1 MKNEATHPPPAYGT
15 LVVTADP
22 AALARE
28 AADRLFAWTMETA
41 GPVRIALSGGS
52 TPRRTYQELAG
63 PRFIDRFPWPRVHW
77 FWGDERFV
85 PPDHPDSNY
94 RMTREAMLDVAP
106 VPRANIHPIPTV
118 GTGLEAA
125 VDAYEAELRRAYGGS
140 VLDSGRALFDVC
152 LLGLGEDGHT
162 ASLIPREPALG
173 ERTHWVAAVAHGR
186 AEERITLTY
195 PAIDSSRHIAFLVS
209 GAGKRAILR
218 NVLAGGSAVPA
229 AQLKP
234 LGDLVFIADRDAAGP

>member
-1 MKNEATHPPPAYGT
+1 MKGETMHPPPVYGT
-15 LVVTADP
+15 LVTIDDP
-22 AALARE
+22 AALAHE
-28 AADRLFAWTMETA
+28 AAGRLLAWAMETA

-63 PRFIDRFPWPRVHW
+63 PRFISRFPWPRVHW

-85 PPDHPDSNY
+85 PTDHRDSNFLMV
-94 RMTREAMLDVAP
+94 RKAMLDAAP

-118 GTGLEAA
+118 GMGADKAA
-125 VDAYEAELRRAYGGS
+125 AEYEAELRRAYGS
-140 VLDSGRALFDVC
+140 SILESDRALFDVC

-162 ASLIPREPALG
+162 ASLIPGEPVLG

-186 AEERITLTY
+186 PEERITLTY
-195 PAIDSSRHIAFLVS
+195 PAINSSRHIAFLVS
-209 GAGKRAILR
+209 GASKRSILQK
-218 NVLAGGSAVPA
+218 VLAGGSMVPA

-234 LGDLVFIADRDAAGP
+234 LGELVFIADRDAARP